1 KGYVYIEA
9 NPKHMEAN
17 IEYIAVSTKLRKQ
30 GIGKTLII
38 GAVNQL
44 FSYCEIKEITICVG
58 GDNLAAVNL
67 YKSVG
72 FLEKYKLISY
82 DIVRQ

>member
-1 KGYVYIEA
+1 
-9 NPKHMEAN
+9 MEAN

-30 GIGKTLII
+30 GIGKTLIRVAI
-38 GAVNQL
+38 DHL
-44 FSYCEIKEITICVG
+44 FSSSEIKEITICVG
-58 GDNLAAVNL
+58 GDNLAAIHL

-82 DIVRQ
+82 DIVRH